1 MVIMRPENNIPV
13 FGILPQGPYN
23 PYYVG
28 TYRAIS
34 AEAELETVSE
44 QRLQPYAAIAGK
56 KIFPRGG
63 SSCGSGLTT
72 FELFRAQPVNN
83 LSQAVDAEGIKGI
96 RQRALLRRSVNQPC
110 RKTFCGSSGIFRYAI
125 LPFLQT

>member
-13 FGILPQGPYN
+13 FGILPQWPYD
-23 PYYVG
+23 PDYVG

-83 LSQAVDAEGIKGI
+83 LFQAVDAEGIKGI

-110 RKTFCGSSGIFRYAI
+110 RKTFCG
-125 LPFLQT
+125 